1 MAAALE
7 APTTF
12 HMLNDP
18 ACSSSREIMIMEYYS
33 SLAKRGRRED
43 TSADA
48 VCSSAVP
55 EIPPQEDTISSDSDD
70 DELLGQLIYNS
81 SRTAQLRREQQQRQ
95 DKMEEDA
102 APQQTNPH
110 VTHQSSISHK
120 VRKRESLSNS
130 SSNSKEMESVPK
142 TKKKK
147 RMLKSFAQRIED
159 LRAYKEKHG
168 HVNVK
173 KSDDTCLYGFCRQM
187 RFARKNP
194 GKYTM
199 LINEERIASLDA
211 LGFDWNIQE
220 RKSFEQRI
228 EDLRAYKERHG
239 HTNVKGKE
247 DKSLFDFCRM
257 IRYACNNPDAGRR
270 KLTAEDIASLDAL
283 GFDWTGREKSYFSVA
298 HKLER
303 STPMIN
309 RLHIADRKRQLTPP
323 AA

>member
-1 MAAALE
+1 
-7 APTTF
+7 
-12 HMLNDP
+12 
-18 ACSSSREIMIMEYYS
+18 MEYYS

-48 VCSSAVP
+48 VCLSAVP
-55 EIPPQEDTISSDSDD
+55 EFPPQEDTISSDDE
-70 DELLGQLIYNS
+70 ELLGQLIYNS

-95 DKMEEDA
+95 DKMEEDS

-142 TKKKK
+142 TKKKKK

-194 GKYTM
+194 GKDSM